1 MKLLTQ
7 ICLILLTLTSSS
19 FAYITH
25 EFSIYG
31 GGGISTLLYNKS
43 EGDEKFGL
51 GGHFGLGYAFFFSE
65 NWGILSGAEM
75 AFYNTERKVKT
86 RTKISEHKDPEYEH
100 IDPRSDYYL
109 NSFQENIEEDAT
121 AMVLQIP
128 MMLQFSTGSNHLFYA
143 VAGGKIAVPL
153 NATQKSFIGSIT
165 NSRYYP
171 IEDIEYFPD
180 THGFL
185 DDIGT
190 DENKKSKEDVSLK
203 TAFFA
208 SAETGMKWKLSE
220 SLRLYTGVYFD
231 YGLTDFSEEYGAMA
245 VGAKIKLSFGSD
257 PVVEE
262 ERRKAAQKTADSLAA
277 VKLME
282 EAPAAMKIAEE
293 RFAAIKAAENEERRK
308 EAEREAARLA
318 AIKAAE
324 ARDNRI
330 AATELQAEIDA
341 IQNQV
346 LNDFHL
352 QQVEPNA
359 EQKLQLDK
367 IVGLLQKYPQLDFYI
382 NGHTC
387 DLGEEVTNYRL
398 GMERAKNTQKY
409 ILEKGIDKGRILGIE
424 SKLHYEP
431 LVPNTSEEN
440 RKKNRRVEFLI
451 ENSDRKIEA
460 KNTETDEKTKENE
473 KTEDC
478 ICHENDQT

>member
-1 MKLLTQ
+1 MKLLKQ
-7 ICLILLTLTSSS
+7 ICLIFLLALASSS
-19 FAYITH
+19 FAHIIH
-25 EFSIYG
+25 EFSIYY
-31 GGGISTLLYNKS
+31 GGGISTLLYSKN
-43 EGDEKFGL
+43 EGDENFGL
-51 GGHFGLGYAFFFSE
+51 GGHFGFGYAFFFSE

-75 AFYNTERKVKT
+75 ALYNTDRKVKT
-86 RTKISEHKDPEYEH
+86 RMKDSTGIDPEYMHAFEF
-100 IDPRSDYYL
+100 RSL
-109 NSFQENIEEDAT
+109 QNNIEEEAT
-121 AMVLQIP
+121 AIVLQIP
-128 MMLQFSTGSNHLFYA
+128 LMLQFSTGSNHQFYA
-143 VAGGKIAVPL
+143 AAGGKIGVPL
-153 NATQKSFIGSIT
+153 KASSKSFIGSMT

-171 IEDIEYFPD
+171 HENVEYAD
-180 THGFL
+180 THEFL
-185 DDIGT
+185 GLGT
-190 DENKKSKEDVSLK
+190 FKNIESKEDISSK
-203 TAFFA
+203 TMFFA

-220 SLRLYTGVYFD
+220 SMRFYTGVYFD
-231 YGLTDFSEEYGAMA
+231 YGLTAFSEEYGAMA
-245 VGAKIKLSFGSD
+245 VGAKIKFSFGSD
-257 PVVEE
+257 PVAEE
-262 ERRKAAQKTADSLAA
+262 ERRKAAEKTADSLALA
-277 VKLME
+277 KARE
-282 EAPAAMKIAEE
+282 EAPAAIKAAEK
-293 RFAAIKAAENEERRK
+293 RFAAIKAAEDEERRK
-308 EAEREAARLA
+308 EAEKEAARLA

-324 ARDNRI
+324 ARDNRR

-352 QQVEPNA
+352 QQVEPNE

-451 ENSDRKIEA
+451 ENSNRKIET
-460 KNTETDEKTKENE
+460 KNVETDEKTEENK

-478 ICHENDQT
+478 ICHENDEN